1 MRFKIHK
8 DNGALNSAPIFAA
21 LEQGIKN
28 TGFSVVDS
36 GQDVDVIWSVLW
48 HGRMQRNQLIYNQ
61 CRAKGK
67 PVMIIEV
74 GNLVRGSTWRISLDH
89 IHGLGIFG
97 NSENLD
103 KSRPSV
109 LGLDLKPLNQKR
121 NNKILIAC
129 QHERSL
135 QWEGQ
140 PSMAEWAKRKV
151 AEIRKFTEKD
161 IIIRPHPRSPVMLNT
176 VGVIVEQP
184 RKIPNSYDSFDIDY
198 SYHCVVNHNSGP
210 AVQAAING
218 VPVIC
223 DPSSLAF
230 PVSDQIENIDS
241 ITLPDR
247 EDWFLKLC
255 HTEWTVPE
263 IVEGTPIR
271 RLIPDLKN
279 YTKNH

>member
-8 DNGALNSAPIFAA
+8 TNGALNSAPVFAA

-48 HGRMQRNQLIYNQ
+48 HGRMQANQLIYNQ
-61 CRAKGK
+61 CRAKRK

-74 GNLVRGSTWRISLDH
+74 GNLIRGTTWRISLDH

-103 KSRPSV
+103 QARPKT
-109 LGLDLKPLNQKR
+109 LGVELKPVDDDR

-140 PSMAEWAKRKV
+140 SSMAEWVKQKV
-151 AEIRKFTEKD
+151 AEIRKFTDKSVVV
-161 IIIRPHPRSPVMLNT
+161 RPHPRSPVSLNIQ
-176 VGVIVEQP
+176 GVTVEQP
-184 RKIPNSYDSFDIDY
+184 KKILNSYDSFDINY
-198 SYHCVVNHNSGP
+198 KYHCVINHNSGP
-210 AVQAAING
+210 AVQAAISG
-218 VPVIC
+218 IPVIC
-223 DPSSLAF
+223 DHTSLAF
-230 PVSDQIENIDS
+230 EVSDAIENINRP
-241 ITLPDR
+241 TLPDR
-247 EDWFLKLC
+247 TQWFVKLC
-255 HTEWTVPE
+255 HTEWTVQE
-263 IVEGTPIR
+263 ISTGVPIQ
-271 RLIPDLKN
+271 RLVTALKN
-279 YTKNH
+279 Y

>member
-8 DNGALNSAPIFAA
+8 TNGALNSAPVFAA

-48 HGRMQRNQLIYNQ
+48 HGRMQANQLIYNQ
-61 CRAKGK
+61 CRAKRK

-74 GNLVRGSTWRISLDH
+74 GNLIRGTTWRISLDH

-103 KSRPSV
+103 QARPKT
-109 LGLDLKPLNQKR
+109 LGVELKPVDDDR

-140 PSMAEWAKRKV
+140 SSMAEWVKQKV
-151 AEIRKFTEKD
+151 AEIRKFTDKSVVV
-161 IIIRPHPRSPVMLNT
+161 RPHPRSPVSLNIQ
-176 VGVIVEQP
+176 GVTVEQP
-184 RKIPNSYDSFDIDY
+184 KKIPNSYDSFDINY
-198 SYHCVVNHNSGP
+198 KYHCVINHNSGP
-210 AVQAAING
+210 AVQAAISG
-218 VPVIC
+218 IPVIC
-223 DPSSLAF
+223 DHTSLAF
-230 PVSDQIENIDS
+230 DVSDVIENIDRP
-241 ITLPDR
+241 TLPDR
-247 EDWFLKLC
+247 TQWFVKLC
-255 HTEWTVPE
+255 HTEWTVQE
-263 IVEGTPIR
+263 ISTGVPIQ
-271 RLIPDLKN
+271 RLVTTLKN
-279 YTKNH
+279 Y

>member
-8 DNGALNSAPIFAA
+8 DNGALNSVPIFAA

-97 NSENLD
+97 NHENLD
-103 KSRPSV
+103 KSRPTV
-109 LGLDLKPLNQKR
+109 LGLNLKPLNQKR

-161 IIIRPHPRSPVMLNT
+161 IIIRPHPRSPFTLT
-176 VGVIVEQP
+176 IPGVQVEQP
-184 RKIPNSYDSFDIDY
+184 KKILNSYDSFDIDY
-198 SYHCVVNHNSGP
+198 NYHCVVNHNSGP

-223 DPSSLAF
+223 DRSSLAF
-230 PVSDQIENIDS
+230 PVSDRIENINNP
-241 ITLPDR
+241 TLPDR
-247 EDWFLKLC
+247 EEWFLKLC
-255 HTEWTVPE
+255 HTEWTVDE
-263 IVEGTPIR
+263 ISKGLPIQ
-271 RLIPDLKN
+271 RLVSALEN
-279 YTKNH
+279 Y

>member
-8 DNGALNSAPIFAA
+8 DNGALNSPPIFAA

-48 HGRMQRNQLIYNQ
+48 QGRMQSNQSIYNQ
-61 CRAKGK
+61 CRAKRK

-74 GNLVRGSTWRISLDH
+74 GNLVRGNTWRISLDH

-103 KSRPSV
+103 KSRPTI
-109 LGLDLKPLNQKR
+109 LGVDLKPVNQKR
-121 NNKILIAC
+121 NNEILIAC

-161 IIIRPHPRSPVMLNT
+161 IVIRPHPRSPFVLNIA
-176 VGVIVEQP
+176 GVQVEQP

-198 SYHCVVNHNSGP
+198 NYHCVINHNSGP

-218 VPVIC
+218 IPVIC
-223 DPSSLAF
+223 DRSSLAF
-230 PVSDQIENIDS
+230 PVSEQIENIDNP
-241 ITLPDR
+241 TLPDR
-247 EDWFLKLC
+247 AEWFLKLC
-255 HTEWTVPE
+255 HTEWTVDE
-263 IVEGTPIR
+263 ISKGLPIQ
-271 RLIPDLKN
+271 RLATALEN
-279 YTKNH
+279 Y

>member
-8 DNGALNSAPIFAA
+8 TNGALNSAPVFAA

-48 HGRMQRNQLIYNQ
+48 HGRMQANQLIYNQ
-61 CRAKGK
+61 CRAKRK

-74 GNLVRGSTWRISLDH
+74 GNLIRGTTWRISLDH

-103 KSRPSV
+103 QARPKT
-109 LGLDLKPLNQKR
+109 LGVELKPVDDDR

-140 PSMAEWAKRKV
+140 SSMAEWVKQKV
-151 AEIRKFTEKD
+151 AEIRKFTDKSVVV
-161 IIIRPHPRSPVMLNT
+161 RPHPRSPVSLNIQ
-176 VGVIVEQP
+176 GVTVEQP
-184 RKIPNSYDSFDIDY
+184 KKILNSYDSFDINY
-198 SYHCVVNHNSGP
+198 KYHCVINHNSGP
-210 AVQAAING
+210 AVQAAISG
-218 VPVIC
+218 IPVIC
-223 DPSSLAF
+223 DHTSLAF
-230 PVSDQIENIDS
+230 DVSDVIENINRP
-241 ITLPDR
+241 ILPDR
-247 EDWFLKLC
+247 TQWFVKLC
-255 HTEWTVPE
+255 HTEWTVQE
-263 IVEGTPIR
+263 ISTGVPIQ
-271 RLIPDLKN
+271 RLVTALKN
-279 YTKNH
+279 Y

>member
-8 DNGALNSAPIFAA
+8 TNGALNSAPVFAA

-48 HGRMQRNQLIYNQ
+48 HGRMQANQLIYNQ
-61 CRAKGK
+61 CRAKRK

-74 GNLVRGSTWRISLDH
+74 GNLIRGTTWRISLDH

-103 KSRPSV
+103 QARPKT
-109 LGLDLKPLNQKR
+109 LGVELKPVDDDR

-140 PSMAEWAKRKV
+140 SSMAEWVKQKV
-151 AEIRKFTEKD
+151 AEIRKFTDKSVVV
-161 IIIRPHPRSPVMLNT
+161 RPHPRSPVSLNIQ
-176 VGVIVEQP
+176 GVTVEQP
-184 RKIPNSYDSFDIDY
+184 KKIPNSYDSFDINY
-198 SYHCVVNHNSGP
+198 KYHCVINHNSGP
-210 AVQAAING
+210 AVQAAISG
-218 VPVIC
+218 IPVIC
-223 DPSSLAF
+223 DHTSLAF
-230 PVSDQIENIDS
+230 DVSDVIENIDRP
-241 ITLPDR
+241 TLPDR
-247 EDWFLKLC
+247 TQWFVKLC
-255 HTEWTVPE
+255 HTEWTVQE
-263 IVEGTPIR
+263 ISTGVPIQ
-271 RLIPDLKN
+271 RLVTALKN
-279 YTKNH
+279 Y

>member
-8 DNGALNSAPIFAA
+8 TNGALNSAPVFAA

-48 HGRMQRNQLIYNQ
+48 HGRMQANQLIYNQ
-61 CRAKGK
+61 CRAKRK

-74 GNLVRGSTWRISLDH
+74 GNLIRGTTWRISLDH

-103 KSRPSV
+103 RARPKM
-109 LGLDLKPLNQKR
+109 LGVELKPVDDDR

-140 PSMAEWAKRKV
+140 SSMAEWVKQKV
-151 AEIRKFTEKD
+151 AEIRKFTDKPVVV
-161 IIIRPHPRSPVMLNT
+161 RPHPRSPVSLNIQ
-176 VGVIVEQP
+176 GVTVEQP
-184 RKIPNSYDSFDIDY
+184 RKIPNSYDSFDINY
-198 SYHCVVNHNSGP
+198 KYHCVINHNSGP
-210 AVQAAING
+210 AVQAAISG
-218 VPVIC
+218 IPVIC
-223 DPSSLAF
+223 DHTSLAF
-230 PVSDQIENIDS
+230 DVSDVIENINRP
-241 ITLPDR
+241 ILPDR
-247 EDWFLKLC
+247 TQWFVKLC
-255 HTEWTVPE
+255 HTEWTVQE
-263 IVEGTPIR
+263 ISTGIPIQ
-271 RLIPDLKN
+271 RLVAALKN
-279 YTKNH
+279 Y

>member
-8 DNGALNSAPIFAA
+8 THGALNSAPIFAA

-48 HGRMQRNQLIYNQ
+48 HGRMQANRLIYNQ
-61 CRAKGK
+61 CRAKRK

-74 GNLVRGSTWRISLDH
+74 GNLIRGTTWRISLDH

-103 KSRPSV
+103 QARPKM
-109 LGLDLKPLNQKR
+109 LGVGLKPVDDDR

-140 PSMAEWAKRKV
+140 ASMAEWVKQKV
-151 AEIRKFTEKD
+151 AEIRKFTDKTVVV
-161 IIIRPHPRSPVMLNT
+161 RPHPRSPVSLNIQ
-176 VGVIVEQP
+176 GVIVEQP
-184 RKIPNSYDSFDIDY
+184 KKIPNSYDSFDINY
-198 SYHCVVNHNSGP
+198 KYHCVINHNSGP
-210 AVQAAING
+210 AVQAAISG
-218 VPVIC
+218 IPVIC
-223 DPSSLAF
+223 DHTSLAF
-230 PVSDQIENIDS
+230 DVSDVIENINRP
-241 ITLPDR
+241 TLPDR
-247 EDWFLKLC
+247 TQWFVKLC
-255 HTEWTVPE
+255 HTEWTVQE
-263 IVEGTPIR
+263 ISTGVPIQ
-271 RLIPDLKN
+271 RLVAALKN
-279 YTKNH
+279 Y

>member
-8 DNGALNSAPIFAA
+8 TNGALNSAPVFAA

-48 HGRMQRNQLIYNQ
+48 HGRMQANQLIYNQ
-61 CRAKGK
+61 CRAKRK

-74 GNLVRGSTWRISLDH
+74 GNLIRGTTWRISLDH

-103 KSRPSV
+103 QARPKT
-109 LGLDLKPLNQKR
+109 LGVELKPVDDDR

-140 PSMAEWAKRKV
+140 SSMAEWVKQKV
-151 AEIRKFTEKD
+151 AEIRKFTDKSVVV
-161 IIIRPHPRSPVMLNT
+161 RPHPRSPVSLNIQ
-176 VGVIVEQP
+176 GVTVEQP
-184 RKIPNSYDSFDIDY
+184 KKILNSYDSFDINY
-198 SYHCVVNHNSGP
+198 KYHCVINHNSGP
-210 AVQAAING
+210 AVQAAICG
-218 VPVIC
+218 IPVIC
-223 DPSSLAF
+223 DHTSLAF
-230 PVSDQIENIDS
+230 DVSDVIENINRP
-241 ITLPDR
+241 TLPDR
-247 EDWFLKLC
+247 TQWFVKLC
-255 HTEWTVPE
+255 HTEWTVQE
-263 IVEGTPIR
+263 IFTGVPIQ
-271 RLIPDLKN
+271 RLVTALKN
-279 YTKNH
+279 Y

>member
-8 DNGALNSAPIFAA
+8 TNGALNSAPVFAA

-48 HGRMQRNQLIYNQ
+48 HGRMQANQLIYNQ
-61 CRAKGK
+61 CRAKRK

-74 GNLVRGSTWRISLDH
+74 GNLIRGTTWRISLDH

-103 KSRPSV
+103 QARPKT
-109 LGLDLKPLNQKR
+109 LGVELKPVDDDR

-140 PSMAEWAKRKV
+140 SSMAEWVKQKV
-151 AEIRKFTEKD
+151 AEIRKFTDKSVVV
-161 IIIRPHPRSPVMLNT
+161 RPHPRSPVSLNIQ
-176 VGVIVEQP
+176 GVTVEQP
-184 RKIPNSYDSFDIDY
+184 KKILNSYDSFDINY
-198 SYHCVVNHNSGP
+198 KYHCVINHNSGP
-210 AVQAAING
+210 AVQAAISG
-218 VPVIC
+218 IPVIC
-223 DPSSLAF
+223 DHTSLAF
-230 PVSDQIENIDS
+230 DVSDVIENINRP
-241 ITLPDR
+241 ILPDR
-247 EDWFLKLC
+247 TQWFVKLC
-255 HTEWTVPE
+255 HTEWTVQE
-263 IVEGTPIR
+263 ISTGIPIQ
-271 RLIPDLKN
+271 RLVAALKN
-279 YTKNH
+279 Y

>member
-1 MRFKIHK
+1 MQFKIHK

-48 HGRMQRNQLIYNQ
+48 QGRMQSNQSIYNQ
-61 CRAKGK
+61 CRAKRK

-74 GNLVRGSTWRISLDH
+74 GNLVRGTTWRISLDH

-103 KSRPSV
+103 KSRPTI
-109 LGLDLKPLNQKR
+109 LGVDLKPVNQKR

-161 IIIRPHPRSPVMLNT
+161 IVIRPHPRSPFVLNIA
-176 VGVIVEQP
+176 GVQVEQP
-184 RKIPNSYDSFDIDY
+184 KKIPNSYDSFDIDY
-198 SYHCVVNHNSGP
+198 NYHCVINHNSGP

-218 VPVIC
+218 IPVIC
-223 DPSSLAF
+223 DRSSLAF
-230 PVSDQIENIDS
+230 PVSEQIENIDNL
-241 ITLPDR
+241 TLPDR
-247 EDWFLKLC
+247 AEWFLKLC
-255 HTEWTVPE
+255 HTEWTVDE
-263 IVEGTPIR
+263 ISKGLPIQ
-271 RLIPDLKN
+271 RLAPALEN
-279 YTKNH
+279 Y

>member
-8 DNGALNSAPIFAA
+8 THGALNSAPIFAA

-48 HGRMQRNQLIYNQ
+48 HGRMQANQLIYNQ
-61 CRAKGK
+61 CRAKRK

-74 GNLVRGSTWRISLDH
+74 GNLIRGTTWRISLDH

-103 KSRPSV
+103 KFRPTV
-109 LGLDLKPLNQKR
+109 LGLNLKPLNQNR

-161 IIIRPHPRSPVMLNT
+161 IVIRPHPRSPFALNMT
-176 VGVIVEQP
+176 GVQVEQP
-184 RKIPNSYDSFDIDY
+184 KKIPNSYDSFDIDY
-198 SYHCVVNHNSGP
+198 NYHCVINHNSGP
-210 AVQAAING
+210 AVQAVING
-218 VPVIC
+218 IPVIC
-223 DPSSLAF
+223 DSSSLAF
-230 PVSDQIENIDS
+230 PVSEQIENINNP
-241 ITLPDR
+241 TLQDR
-247 EDWFLKLC
+247 DEWFLKLC
-255 HTEWTVPE
+255 HTEWTVSE
-263 IVEGTPIR
+263 ISKGLPIQ
-271 RLIPDLKN
+271 RLAANLKN
-279 YTKNH
+279 Y

>member
-8 DNGALNSAPIFAA
+8 TNGALNSAPVFAA

-48 HGRMQRNQLIYNQ
+48 HGRMQANQLIYNQ
-61 CRAKGK
+61 CRAKRK

-74 GNLVRGSTWRISLDH
+74 GNLIRGTTWRISLDH

-103 KSRPSV
+103 QVRPKT
-109 LGLDLKPLNQKR
+109 LGVELKPVDDDR

-140 PSMAEWAKRKV
+140 SSMAEWVKQKV
-151 AEIRKFTEKD
+151 AEIRKFTDKSVVV
-161 IIIRPHPRSPVMLNT
+161 RPHPRSPASLNIQ
-176 VGVIVEQP
+176 GVTVEQP
-184 RKIPNSYDSFDIDY
+184 KKIPNSYDSFDINY
-198 SYHCVVNHNSGP
+198 KYHCVINHNSGP
-210 AVQAAING
+210 AVQAAISG
-218 VPVIC
+218 IPVIC
-223 DPSSLAF
+223 DHTSLAF
-230 PVSDQIENIDS
+230 DVSDVIENIDRP
-241 ITLPDR
+241 TLPDR
-247 EDWFLKLC
+247 TQWFVKLC
-255 HTEWTVPE
+255 HTEWTVQE
-263 IVEGTPIR
+263 ISTGVPIQ
-271 RLIPDLKN
+271 RLVTALKN
-279 YTKNH
+279 Y

>member
-8 DNGALNSAPIFAA
+8 TNGALNSAPVFAA

-48 HGRMQRNQLIYNQ
+48 HGRMQANQIIYNQ
-61 CRAKGK
+61 CRAKRK

-74 GNLVRGSTWRISLDH
+74 GNLIRGTTWRISLDH

-103 KSRPSV
+103 QARPKT
-109 LGLDLKPLNQKR
+109 LGVELKPVDDDR

-140 PSMAEWAKRKV
+140 SSMAEWVKQKV
-151 AEIRKFTEKD
+151 AEIRKFTDKSVVV
-161 IIIRPHPRSPVMLNT
+161 RPHPRSPVSLNIQ
-176 VGVIVEQP
+176 GVTVEQQK
-184 RKIPNSYDSFDIDY
+184 KILNSYDSFDIDY
-198 SYHCVVNHNSGP
+198 KYHCVINHNSGP
-210 AVQAAING
+210 AVQAAISG
-218 VPVIC
+218 IPVIC
-223 DPSSLAF
+223 DHTSLAF
-230 PVSDQIENIDS
+230 DVSDVIENINRP
-241 ITLPDR
+241 ILPDR
-247 EDWFLKLC
+247 TQWFVKLC
-255 HTEWTVPE
+255 HTEWTVQE
-263 IVEGTPIR
+263 ISTGVPIQ
-271 RLIPDLKN
+271 RLVTALKN
-279 YTKNH
+279 Y

>member
-8 DNGALNSAPIFAA
+8 TNGALNSAPVFAA

-48 HGRMQRNQLIYNQ
+48 HGRMQANQLIYNQ
-61 CRAKGK
+61 CRAKRK

-74 GNLVRGSTWRISLDH
+74 GNLIRGTTWRISLDH

-103 KSRPSV
+103 QARPKT
-109 LGLDLKPLNQKR
+109 LGVELKPVDDDR

-140 PSMAEWAKRKV
+140 SSMAEWVKQKV
-151 AEIRKFTEKD
+151 AEIRKFTDKSVVV
-161 IIIRPHPRSPVMLNT
+161 RPHPRSPVSLNIQ
-176 VGVIVEQP
+176 GVTVEQP
-184 RKIPNSYDSFDIDY
+184 KKILNSYDSFDINY
-198 SYHCVVNHNSGP
+198 KYHCVINHNSGP
-210 AVQAAING
+210 AVQAAISG
-218 VPVIC
+218 IPVIC
-223 DPSSLAF
+223 DHTSLAF
-230 PVSDQIENIDS
+230 DVSDVIGNINRP
-241 ITLPDR
+241 TLPDR
-247 EDWFLKLC
+247 TQWFVKLC
-255 HTEWTVPE
+255 HTEWTVQE
-263 IVEGTPIR
+263 ISTGVPIQ
-271 RLIPDLKN
+271 RLVAALKN
-279 YTKNH
+279 Y

>member
-48 HGRMQRNQLIYNQ
+48 QGRMQSNQSIYNQ

-74 GNLVRGSTWRISLDH
+74 GNLVRGTTWRISLDH

-103 KSRPSV
+103 KSRPTI
-109 LGLDLKPLNQKR
+109 LGVDLRPVNQKR

-161 IIIRPHPRSPVMLNT
+161 IVIRPHPRSPFVLNIA
-176 VGVIVEQP
+176 GVQVEQP
-184 RKIPNSYDSFDIDY
+184 KKIPNSYDSFDIDY
-198 SYHCVVNHNSGP
+198 NYHCVINHNSGP

-218 VPVIC
+218 IPVIC
-223 DPSSLAF
+223 DRSSLAF
-230 PVSDQIENIDS
+230 PVSEQIENIDNP
-241 ITLPDR
+241 TLPDR
-247 EDWFLKLC
+247 AEWFLKLC
-255 HTEWTVPE
+255 HTEWTVDE
-263 IVEGTPIR
+263 ISKGLPIQ
-271 RLIPDLKN
+271 RLATALEN
-279 YTKNH
+279 Y

>member
-1 MRFKIHK
+1 
-8 DNGALNSAPIFAA
+8 
-21 LEQGIKN
+21 
-28 TGFSVVDS
+28 
-36 GQDVDVIWSVLW
+36 
-48 HGRMQRNQLIYNQ
+48 
-61 CRAKGK
+61 
-67 PVMIIEV
+67 MIIEV

-97 NSENLD
+97 NHENLD
-103 KSRPSV
+103 KSRPTV
-109 LGLDLKPLNQKR
+109 LGLNLKPLNQNR

-140 PSMAEWAKRKV
+140 LPMAEWAKRKV

-176 VGVIVEQP
+176 VGVMVEQP

-198 SYHCVVNHNSGP
+198 NYHCVVNHNSGP

-241 ITLPDR
+241 IILPDR

-263 IVEGTPIR
+263 IAEGTPIR

-279 YTKNH
+279 YVKNH

>member
-1 MRFKIHK
+1 MRFKLHK
-8 DNGALNSAPIFAA
+8 THGALNSAPVFAA

-48 HGRMQRNQLIYNQ
+48 HGRMQANQLIYNQ
-61 CRAKGK
+61 CRTKRK

-74 GNLVRGSTWRISLDH
+74 GNLIRGTTWRISLDH

-97 NSENLD
+97 NNENLD
-103 KSRPSV
+103 KFRPTV
-109 LGLDLKPLNQKR
+109 LGLNLKPLNQKR

-161 IIIRPHPRSPVMLNT
+161 IIIRPHPRSPFTLNMT
-176 VGVIVEQP
+176 GVQVEQP
-184 RKIPNSYDSFDIDY
+184 KKIPNSYDSFDIDY
-198 SYHCVVNHNSGP
+198 NYHCVINHNSGP

-218 VPVIC
+218 IPVIC
-223 DPSSLAF
+223 DSSSLAF
-230 PVSDQIENIDS
+230 PVSEQIENINNP
-241 ITLPDR
+241 TLRDR
-247 EDWFLKLC
+247 DEWFLKLC
-255 HTEWTVPE
+255 HTEWTVDE
-263 IVEGTPIR
+263 ISKGLPIQ
-271 RLIPDLKN
+271 RLAANLKN
-279 YTKNH
+279 Y

>member
-48 HGRMQRNQLIYNQ
+48 QGRMQSNQSIYNQ

-74 GNLVRGSTWRISLDH
+74 GNLVRGTTWRISLDH

-103 KSRPSV
+103 KSRPTI
-109 LGLDLKPLNQKR
+109 LGVDLKPVNQKR

-161 IIIRPHPRSPVMLNT
+161 IIIRPHPRSPFVLNIA
-176 VGVIVEQP
+176 GVQVEQP
-184 RKIPNSYDSFDIDY
+184 KKIPNSYDSFDIDY
-198 SYHCVVNHNSGP
+198 NYHCVINHNSGP

-218 VPVIC
+218 IPVIC
-223 DPSSLAF
+223 DRSSLAF
-230 PVSDQIENIDS
+230 SVSEQIENINNP
-241 ITLPDR
+241 TLPDR
-247 EDWFLKLC
+247 AEWFLKLC
-255 HTEWTVPE
+255 HTEWTVDE
-263 IVEGTPIR
+263 ISKGLPIQ
-271 RLIPDLKN
+271 RLATALEN
-279 YTKNH
+279 Y

>member
-8 DNGALNSAPIFAA
+8 TNGALNSAPVFAA

-48 HGRMQRNQLIYNQ
+48 HGRMQANQIIYNQ
-61 CRAKGK
+61 CRAKRK

-74 GNLVRGSTWRISLDH
+74 GNLIRGTTWRISLDH

-103 KSRPSV
+103 QARPKT
-109 LGLDLKPLNQKR
+109 LGVELKPVDDDR

-140 PSMAEWAKRKV
+140 SSMAEWVKQKV
-151 AEIRKFTEKD
+151 AEIRKFTDKSVVV
-161 IIIRPHPRSPVMLNT
+161 RPHPRSPVSLNIQ
-176 VGVIVEQP
+176 GVTVEQP
-184 RKIPNSYDSFDIDY
+184 KKILNSYDSFDIDY
-198 SYHCVVNHNSGP
+198 KYHCVINHNSGP
-210 AVQAAING
+210 AVQAAISG
-218 VPVIC
+218 IPVIC
-223 DPSSLAF
+223 DHTSLAF
-230 PVSDQIENIDS
+230 DVSDVIENINRP
-241 ITLPDR
+241 ILPDR
-247 EDWFLKLC
+247 TQWFVKLC
-255 HTEWTVPE
+255 HTEWTVQE
-263 IVEGTPIR
+263 ISTGVPIQ
-271 RLIPDLKN
+271 RLVTALKN
-279 YTKNH
+279 Y

>member
-1 MRFKIHK
+1 MSQNKHS
-8 DNGALNSAPIFAA
+8 LPPS
-21 LEQGIKN
+21 GIS
-28 TGFSVVDS
+28 TLYCH
-36 GQDVDVIWSVLW
+36 QD
-48 HGRMQRNQLIYNQ
+48 GNQ

-74 GNLVRGSTWRISLDH
+74 GNLVRGTTWRISLDH

-97 NSENLD
+97 NSKNLD
-103 KSRPSV
+103 KSRPTI
-109 LGLDLKPLNQKR
+109 LGVDLKPVNQKR

-161 IIIRPHPRSPVMLNT
+161 IVIRPHPRSPFVLNIA
-176 VGVIVEQP
+176 GVQVEQP
-184 RKIPNSYDSFDIDY
+184 KKIPNSYDSFDIDY
-198 SYHCVVNHNSGP
+198 NYHCVINHNSGP

-218 VPVIC
+218 IPVIC

-230 PVSDQIENIDS
+230 SVSEQIENIDNP
-241 ITLPDR
+241 TLPDR
-247 EDWFLKLC
+247 AEWFLKLC
-255 HTEWTVPE
+255 HTEWTVDE
-263 IVEGTPIR
+263 ISKGLPIQ
-271 RLIPDLKN
+271 RLATALEN
-279 YTKNH
+279 Y

>member
-8 DNGALNSAPIFAA
+8 TNGALNSAPVFAA

-48 HGRMQRNQLIYNQ
+48 HGRMQANQLIYNQ
-61 CRAKGK
+61 CRAKRK

-74 GNLVRGSTWRISLDH
+74 GNLIRGTTWRISLDH

-103 KSRPSV
+103 QARPKT
-109 LGLDLKPLNQKR
+109 LGVELKPVDDDR

-140 PSMAEWAKRKV
+140 SSMAEWVKQKV
-151 AEIRKFTEKD
+151 AEIRKFTDKSVVV
-161 IIIRPHPRSPVMLNT
+161 RPHPRSPVSLNIQ
-176 VGVIVEQP
+176 GVTVEQP
-184 RKIPNSYDSFDIDY
+184 KKIPNSYDSFDINY
-198 SYHCVVNHNSGP
+198 KYHCVINHNSGP
-210 AVQAAING
+210 AVQAAISG
-218 VPVIC
+218 IPVIC
-223 DPSSLAF
+223 DHTSLAF
-230 PVSDQIENIDS
+230 DVSDAIENIDRP
-241 ITLPDR
+241 TLLDR
-247 EDWFLKLC
+247 TQWFVKLC
-255 HTEWTVPE
+255 HTEWTVQE
-263 IVEGTPIR
+263 ISTGIPIQ
-271 RLIPDLKN
+271 RLVAALKN
-279 YTKNH
+279 Y